1 MDAIRPAASRN
12 GAARSGFQFPEK
24 AMAAK
29 KKNDDHAPKK
39 KTVDLPPKGARNADP
54 ITDAPGAHPIE
65 TGVGAGLGGAA
76 AGLAIGAVGGPIGA
90 VIGGI
95 VGGAVAG
102 GLAGKGV
109 GELIDPTTED
119 TWLREYFGSTKHKR
133 GDSHEHY
140 RDAYRYGLS
149 SADTYHDRRFEDVEP
164 DLRTGWEKN
173 RGTSTL
179 AWDDARDAVRH
190 AFDRT
195 VQLREEKLRVSKTPV
210 RTGDVKVRKEV
221 HTDHKTV
228 TVPVE
233 REEIVIERRPASGHA
248 TGDVKAEEIRIPV
261 KEEQVHVSK
270 ETVVKEE
277 VRVGKR
283 KVHDTEEVSDD
294 VRREELVVE
303 TEGKAKVRHQNHG
316 HKA

>member
-1 MDAIRPAASRN
+1 M
-12 GAARSGFQFPEK
+12 AAR
-24 AMAAK
+24 
-29 KKNDDHAPKK
+29 K
-39 KTVDLPPKGARNADP
+39 KTTTGDKEKKVDLPPKGPRNADP
-54 ITDAPGAHPIE
+54 LTDAPGAHPIE

-76 AGLAIGAVGGPIGA
+76 AGAAIGAAGGPVGA

-102 GLAGKGV
+102 GLVGKGV

-119 TWLREYFGSTKHKR
+119 AWVREYFGTR
-133 GDSHEHY
+133 TNRREGETHEHY
-140 RDAYRYGLS
+140 RDAYRYGLT
-149 SADTYHDRRFEDVEP
+149 SANTHQGRRFDEVEP
-164 DLRTGWEKN
+164 DLRTGWDRA

-179 AWDDARDAVRH
+179 SWDQARDAVRH

-195 VQLREEKLRVSKTPV
+195 VQLREEQLRVTKTPV

-233 REEIVIERRPASGHA
+233 REEVVIERRPAGGHA
-248 TGDVKAEEIRIPV
+248 TGDVRAEEIRIPV
-261 KEEQVHVSK
+261 KEEKVNVSK

-277 VRVGKR
+277 VHVGKR
-283 KVHDTEEVSDD
+283 KVQDTREVSDD

-303 TEGKAKVRHQNHG
+303 TEGKAKVRDHG
-316 HKA
+316 HRA

>member
-1 MDAIRPAASRN
+1 MATRKKSTKKDT
-12 GAARSGFQFPEK
+12 EK
-24 AMAAK
+24 K
-29 KKNDDHAPKK
+29 
-39 KTVDLPPKGARNADP
+39 VDLPPKGPRNADP
-54 ITDAPGAHPIE
+54 LTDAPGAHPIE
-65 TGVGAGLGGAA
+65 TGVGAGVGGAA
-76 AGLAIGAVGGPIGA
+76 AGLAIGAVGGPVGA

-119 TWLREYFGSTKHKR
+119 EWLHEYFGSRANRRTDEKPE
-133 GDSHEHY
+133 SY
-140 RDAYRYGLS
+140 RPAYHYGLQ
-149 SADTYHDRRFEDVEP
+149 SAERHAGRRFEDVEP
-164 DLRTGWEKN
+164 ELRTGWDAA
-173 RGTSTL
+173 RGNCPMG
-179 AWDDARDAVRH
+179 WDDARDAVRH

-195 VQLREEKLRVSKTPV
+195 VQLREEKLQVTKTPV
-210 RTGDVKVRKEV
+210 KTGDVKVRKEV

-233 REEIVIERRPASGHA
+233 REEIVIEHRPATGPT

-261 KEEQVHVSK
+261 KEEKVNVSK
-270 ETVVKEE
+270 ETRVKEE

-283 KVHDTEEVSDD
+283 KVQDTEQVSDD

-303 TEGKAKVRHQNHG
+303 TEGKAKVRQDNHG